1 MVQGSP
7 LTWRGHGHPT
17 HHRGL
22 LTWRGVAVPT
32 PHSSRGFVEFLLGP
46 GGGVAQGNCRCPH
59 VLSGE
64 MNTREDGPG
73 LCASGRRPLG
83 LVVFESDRCSQSP
96 SGEGTDGGTCHV
108 IEHLRADSGIQS
120 RCFLQVVHSV
130 ELSGEMAA
138 EPGSELG
145 AGFQGC
151 GAGPSPEPGTALG
164 AGGQPRGL
172 LGVLIL
178 FPGGLKAA
186 RGG

>member
-32 PHSSRGFVEFLLGP
+32 PHSSRGFVEFLSGP

-83 LVVFESDRCSQSP
+83 LVVFESDRAP
-96 SGEGTDGGTCHV
+96 LEKV
-108 IEHLRADSGIQS
+108 R
-120 RCFLQVVHSV
+120 
-130 ELSGEMAA
+130 MAA
-138 EPGSELG
+138 PAMSLSICGLTQGFRAG
-145 AGFQGC
+145 AFSRWCAPWNFLVKWQL
-151 GAGPSPEPGTALG
+151 SRDLS
-164 AGGQPRGL
+164 
-172 LGVLIL
+172 
-178 FPGGLKAA
+178 
-186 RGG
+186 